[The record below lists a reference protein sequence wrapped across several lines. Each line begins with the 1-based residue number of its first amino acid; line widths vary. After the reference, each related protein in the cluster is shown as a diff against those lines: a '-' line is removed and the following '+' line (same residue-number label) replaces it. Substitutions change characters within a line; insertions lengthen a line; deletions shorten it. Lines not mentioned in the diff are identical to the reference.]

1 MSASGSVISVKIDGT
16 TYSIKDDVEI
26 KEGKLATK
34 DEAGLIGFTSDLIIE
49 DSKTGRKIK
58 AKVLIIATEYEGA
71 K

>member
-1 MSASGSVISVKIDGT
+1 MISIKVNGIE
-16 TYSIKDDVEI
+16 YPIKDDVEI
-26 KEGKLATK
+26 KEGISATK